1 MKVTNKSINTKRPGL
16 LSSHQPYLF
25 GLTCI
30 VEKFSVVSL
39 EQSAEHSLPCSLNI
53 AGVADEDLITLELAD
68 IRNKLFR

>member
-39 EQSAEHSLPCSLNI
+39 EQSAEHQLPCSMNI
-53 AGVADEDLITLELAD
+53 ARVADDELIALKLAD
-68 IRNKLFR
+68 VRNKLFR